1 MEPLGNL
8 RVGRVDLQRDVGGE
22 HHRRMRL
29 GGIVGVG
36 HGAFGRRILGRP
48 LPGAGRALRQLP
60 FVSEQIVEV
69 VV

>member
-1 MEPLGNL
+1 MEPLGDL
-8 RVGRVDLQRDVGGE
+8 RVGRVHLQRDVGGE

-29 GGIVGVG
+29 RGVVGVG

-48 LPGAGRALRQLP
+48 LPGTGGALDQLP
-60 FVSEQIVEV
+60 FVSEQMIEV